1 MKILACLLLVLSLSG
16 CSKLNATHS
25 FGVSYDPETKVTE
38 VITPAPIEPT
48 THKDT
53 PIKDKVCTPIPE
65 EEYTKKLIAIANA
78 LDKFLQGKAILLLLF
93 IFLQWIHLLYYTK
106 TGKTSSVLCNLC
118 TKLWNSMSIAT
129 KLLYKYIKHKHYK
142 KHVNYPRLPK

>member
-16 CSKLNATHS
+16 CSKLSATPS

-38 VITPAPIEPT
+38 VITPVPIEQT
-48 THKDT
+48 TNKDT
-53 PIKDKVCTPIPE
+53 PTKDRVCAPTSE
-65 EEYTKKLIAIANA
+65 EEHTQRLIAIATA
-78 LDKFLQGKAILLLLF
+78 LDKFLQGKTILLLLF
-93 IFLQWIHLLYYTK
+93 IFLQWIHLMYYTK
-106 TGKTSSVLCNLC
+106 TGKTSSALCTLC